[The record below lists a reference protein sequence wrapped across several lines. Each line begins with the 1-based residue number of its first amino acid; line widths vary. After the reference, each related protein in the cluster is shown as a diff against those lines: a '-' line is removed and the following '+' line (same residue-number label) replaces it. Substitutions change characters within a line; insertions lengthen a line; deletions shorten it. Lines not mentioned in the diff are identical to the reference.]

1 MKDPCKINWFEAGEE
16 ISALDGKNETQ

>member
-1 MKDPCKINWFEAGEE
+1 MKDPCKINWFEASEE